1 MQTLRHFTTLA
12 RLTLAWFVLSLG
24 VAAAS
29 PLVQPQDILVVC
41 SSSGGMKVLIQDADG
56 STSEGD
62 SNSMDCPL
70 CVSLTAPPPMARQ
83 SAEPAHPL
91 AYALQAI
98 AAAHIAALTAAP
110 LPARGP
116 PTV

>member
-1 MQTLRHFTTLA
+1 MRTLRHFTILT
-12 RLTLAWFVLSLG
+12 RLVLAWFALSLG

-29 PLVQPQDILVVC
+29 PLVQPQDILLVC
-41 SSSGGMKVLIQDADG
+41 TSSGSMKLLVQASDG
-56 STSEGD
+56 STSEVG

-70 CVSLTAPPPMARQ
+70 CVCVAAPPPMARQ
-83 SAEPAHPL
+83 SAEPAQPL

-110 LPARGP
+110 PPARGP
-116 PTV
+116 PTI